1 MGNDWLRALKFSTW
15 RKLAKKDFVRESFS
29 QNFLT
34 IIMKKYLITNFKLFK
49 RTLFF
54 STLSVFRI
62 EIHLKKR
69 GTEGTI
75 LFREKKREK
84 VKLIRMESLLANSIK
99 RRKEVEDWRSGRR
112 IERVAA
118 KSSLSLYKLQILGGK
133 PLGNLLI
140 SFNAIFRKIYTR
152 ARARRVSPKR

>member
-1 MGNDWLRALKFSTW
+1 
-15 RKLAKKDFVRESFS
+15 
-29 QNFLT
+29 
-34 IIMKKYLITNFKLFK
+34 MKKHLITNFKLFK

-62 EIHLKKR
+62 EIHLKKK
-69 GTEGTI
+69 GAEGTI

-112 IERVAA
+112 IGGSGRREI
-118 KSSLSLYKLQILGGK
+118 LSFPLQVTN
-133 PLGNLLI
+133 P
-140 SFNAIFRKIYTR
+140 
-152 ARARRVSPKR
+152 RR